1 MTEERRAGN
10 ISDKNDTI
18 ITDKNDTDE
27 RISGVVE
34 HITYANEENGY
45 TVCRISRD
53 DTKDK
58 NELVTLVGIMP
69 TVKVGE
75 TVRAV
80 GKWSFH
86 QNFGRQF
93 TVEYFEKQ
101 LPSTVSAIL
110 QYLSSKTVKG
120 IGPKTA
126 AKIVGAFGEST
137 FEVIE
142 KDPDRLATVPGIS
155 QSKAKEISESFREQF
170 GIRAIMMF
178 CRDYLGPSSAVKI
191 YKRWGGAAVDMMKE
205 DPYILCDEIN
215 GIGFEKADKMAKG
228 LGLETD
234 SPQRIRS
241 GIMYVLNYNAS
252 KNGHTL
258 VPKDRLIELS
268 SVLLGVDGEKCRDAI
283 DVLEYKKKI
292 KVAKNG
298 GRECVYLKRYY
309 EAEHYIKDKLDMLEA
324 VCEKIEAEKVEAL
337 INETETKIGIVFDR
351 MQRKAISH
359 TLLGGVLVLTGGP
372 GTGKTTVIKGII
384 ELFGRLGKSFIL
396 AAPTGRAAKRMTET
410 TGFEARTIHRMLE
423 MVYTE
428 ENEPNFMRDGNNPLD
443 EQLIIIDEA
452 SMVDTLLMAS
462 LLKAV
467 RPGSRLVLIG
477 DADQL
482 PSVGAG
488 NVLSEILRS
497 ERYRTVRLKKIFRQA
512 GESLIVT
519 NAHAINSGEDPELDC
534 KNNDFFFIE
543 RPDDGAIAATVAQ
556 LCVKRLPEK
565 YGKELLGQ
573 IQVITPSHNGA
584 AGTNALNIMLQRAIN
599 PPSPRKR
606 EKHFRETVFRE
617 GDRIMQTRNNYDI
630 TWEKD
635 GESGCGIFN
644 GDIGIIISVLND
656 DECML
661 IDFEGRLTH
670 YDFTMLEELEH
681 AYAITVHK
689 SQGSEYPYVVIPV
702 YNCGDRLL
710 TRNLLYTAVTRAQ
723 EMVVLVGYREAV
735 HRMVQNNRQ
744 TKRYTGLGAILA
756 DPHNDYEKQNGS
768 EK

>member
-1 MTEERRAGN
+1 MCQKGGLSD
-10 ISDKNDTI
+10 ISDRVNI
-18 ITDKNDTDE
+18 EASEAVGAGE
-27 RISGVVE
+27 RISGVIE

-45 TVCRISRD
+45 TVCRMSRD

-75 TVRAV
+75 TVKAV
-80 GKWSFH
+80 GRWSFH

-101 LPSTVSAIL
+101 LPSSVSAIL
-110 QYLSSKTVKG
+110 QYLSSRAVKG

-126 AKIVGAFGEST
+126 AKVVGAFGEST

-142 KDPDRLATVPGIS
+142 KDPERLATVPGIS
-155 QSKAKEISESFREQF
+155 LSKAKEISESFREQF
-170 GIRAIMMF
+170 GIRAVMMF

-191 YKRWGGAAVDMMKE
+191 YKRWGGAAVDVMKE
-205 DPYILCDEIN
+205 DPYILCDEIS

-228 LGLETD
+228 LGLESD

-241 GIMYVLNYNAS
+241 GIMYVLNYNAVN
-252 KNGHTL
+252 NGHTL
-258 VPKDRLIELS
+258 VPKGRLTELAS
-268 SVLLGVDGEKCRDAI
+268 MLLGVDKEKCSDAI
-283 DVLEYKKKI
+283 DVLLNKKKI
-292 KVAKNG
+292 RVEKNG
-298 GRECVYLKRYY
+298 GRECVYLTRYY

-324 VCEKIEAEKVEAL
+324 VCEKIKSERVESLIADTEKRM
-337 INETETKIGIVFDR
+337 GIVFDR
-351 MQRKAISH
+351 MQRKAITH

-384 ELFGRLGKSFIL
+384 ELFKGLGKSYIL
-396 AAPTGRAAKRMTET
+396 AAPTGRAAKRMTEA
-410 TGFEARTIHRMLE
+410 TGIEAKTIHRMLE

-428 ENEPNFMRDGNNPLD
+428 DREPDFMRDGSNPLD
-443 EQLIIIDEA
+443 EQLVIIDEA

-497 ERYRTVRLKKIFRQA
+497 ERYRTVILKKIFRQA

-519 NAHAINSGEDPELDC
+519 NAHAINSGEDPELNC

-543 RPDDGAIAATVAQ
+543 RPDDAAIAATVAQ
-556 LCVKRLPEK
+556 LCVHRLPSK

-584 AGTNALNIMLQRAIN
+584 AGTNALNILLQSAVN
-599 PPSPRKR
+599 PPSQKKR
-606 EKHFRETVFRE
+606 ERRFRETVFRE
-617 GDRIMQTRNNYDI
+617 GDRVMQTKNNYDM

-644 GDIGIIISVLND
+644 GDIGIIISVLPD

-670 YDFTMLEELEH
+670 YDFAMLDELEH

-702 YNCGDRLL
+702 YNCGDRLM

-723 EMVVLVGYREAV
+723 EMVVLVGYREVV
-735 HRMVQNNRQ
+735 HRMVRNNRQ
-744 TKRYTGLGAILA
+744 TKRYTGLAEILA
-756 DPHNDYEKQNGS
+756 DPHNVYEKPEENG
-768 EK
+768 E